1 MISLLLF
8 LFLYC
13 IVTKGIHF
21 NGGTIT
27 WEPVY
32 PYSNLSIVPI
42 NITQTYSWTYPTIS
56 CDINVPITTAGR
68 TTSNTNLTCVTDCST
83 DGGYHLKPVDILTD
97 CQTVSASMGLM
108 TSQRSVNV
116 NLTADAH
123 FYLAYVGSAW
133 TALNDPA
140 QSGLQWSIVCAIDL
154 RIRPDGIIN
163 TPPVANVV
171 SPQYAVVNQTTQ
183 ITIPVSDVNAGDDVR
198 CRWSVYTPGS
208 RRRKRSD
215 EEEKYIHNVYEPH
228 ISKKATEDEE
238 IIHIRKKRHQDPC
251 KNCYSGCVHKCPC
264 YCSDCT
270 GTTCSGSTCGTK
282 PSCPPGTTTV
292 DTPGT
297 LAPTSSYP
305 NRQAIDECG
314 GICYPGSVPNGTT
327 LSGCTISFIGLV
339 PDTWYAVAL
348 QVTRPILIE
357 AFYWGIYFDPR
368 VTFL

>member
-8 LFLYC
+8 LCLCC

-42 NITQTYSWTYPTIS
+42 TITQTYSWTYPTIR
-56 CDINVPITTAGR
+56 CATDVPISTSGR
-68 TTSNTNLTCVTDCST
+68 GSANTNLTCITDCST
-83 DGGYHLKPVDILTD
+83 DGNYHLNPVNILTD
-97 CQTVSASMGLM
+97 CQTVSSSMGLM
-108 TSQRSVNV
+108 TSQRSVNI
-116 NLTADAH
+116 NLTAGAH
-123 FYLAYVGSAW
+123 FYLAYEGSAW
-133 TALNDPA
+133 VALNDPA
-140 QSGLQWSIVCAIDL
+140 QSGLEWSIVCSIDL
-154 RIRPDGIIN
+154 RMRPDGFIN
-163 TPPVANVV
+163 TPPVASVV
-171 SPQYAVVNQTTQ
+171 SPQYAIVNQTTQ
-183 ITIPVSDVNAGDDVR
+183 ITIPVSDANAGDDVR
-198 CRWSVYTPGS
+198 CRWSVYTPGY

-215 EEEKYIHNVYEPH
+215 EEDKHTYNVYEPH
-228 ISKKATEDEE
+228 LRKKATEDEE
-238 IIHIRKKRHQDPC
+238 IIHIRKKRKGDPC
-251 KNCYSGCVHKCPC
+251 KNCYSGCGHKCPC
-264 YCSDCT
+264 SCSGCN
-270 GTTCSGSTCGTK
+270 GTTCSGTK
-282 PSCPPGTTTV
+282 CSVSGGCPAGTTTI

-348 QVTRPILIE
+348 QVSRSILME
-357 AFYWGIYFDPR
+357 AFYRNI
-368 VTFL
+368 